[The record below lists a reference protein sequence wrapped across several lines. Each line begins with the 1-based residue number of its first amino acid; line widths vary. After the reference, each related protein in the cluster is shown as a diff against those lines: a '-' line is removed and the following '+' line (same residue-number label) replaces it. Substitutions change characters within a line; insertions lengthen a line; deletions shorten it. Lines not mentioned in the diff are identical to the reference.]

1 MKPFHKNLAHVC
13 EYDRTARSGA
23 ISFENDNFLYK
34 NRSNQRPNFGQLLL
48 QQGLDSGMY
57 FGQAPTRSAPYFIGM
72 PEGSDGNI
80 IVVGGNGSGKSRY
93 IAMPTLSTWHGA
105 ICATDIKGELSNHY
119 AQLFR
124 QGCVTRP
131 HIIFDPTEPGSPS
144 YDPFWWLLSDDE
156 SNLLSNIWDIVRSII
171 PLSPEDKQPFWVET
185 EQGVFAAALLH
196 YFQCGLSFSESVS
209 MIVSE
214 SISALTSTLCASS
227 DLRIRA
233 LLGEISEMKP
243 ETVAAV
249 DRGLR
254 NKLMLFAV
262 DPQISHALRG
272 KRESAPC
279 FTWEDLQKYQIFLRI
294 PAHKVEQW
302 SGAINLM
309 YAQLFRYLERRP
321 ERYTPES
328 AAHPQLLLLMDEFA
342 RFGKLDNMTAA
353 LSTLRSKKVNICL
366 FVQSIAQL
374 DKFYGSEDR
383 RIIFDNC
390 QYQAILRA
398 NDPETQE
405 CLSKLIGTTIQRQ
418 HGISKQLDRDMSK
431 SGFGLQISETR
442 DWVIQPHELS
452 TLHDVL
458 LLTPSGFFEV
468 EKSSSPIGSYE
479 DILTKIVH
487 DKPDNIALEKLILHN
502 NMQIHKE
509 GNEECVMSTMEE
521 RQKNASER
529 AKQFEQQQRKTQ
541 RQTKAAQKKKD
552 ERRKFIVGELVIQHF
567 PKLLEID
574 PGTTQEETQ
583 KRFQNFSAFLEVL
596 ANSPYLHELQ
606 ERAAQLVT
614 TNV

>member
-1 MKPFHKNLAHVC
+1 
-13 EYDRTARSGA
+13 
-23 ISFENDNFLYK
+23 
-34 NRSNQRPNFGQLLL
+34 
-48 QQGLDSGMY
+48 MY

-196 YFQCGLSFSESVS
+196 YFQCGLSFSESMS

-214 SISALTSTLCASS
+214 STSTLVSTLCASS
-227 DLRIRA
+227 DIRIRA
-233 LLGEISEMKP
+233 LLGEISEMKA

-254 NKLMLFAV
+254 NHLILFAI
-262 DPQISHALRG
+262 DPQISHALRD

-442 DWVIQPHELS
+442 DWVIHPHELAA
-452 TLHDVL
+452 LHDVL

-468 EKSSSPIGSYE
+468 EKSSSPIGSYK

-487 DKPDNIALEKLILHN
+487 DEPDNVALEKLFLHHN
-502 NMQIHKE
+502 TQIPKQE
-509 GNEECVMSTMEE
+509 NEECVMSTMEE

-541 RQTKAAQKKKD
+541 RQTKAAQKKRTSGASLSSASWSFSTSPSSLKSIPVRP
-552 ERRKFIVGELVIQHF
+552 RRRPRNASKTSLY
-567 PKLLEID
+567 
-574 PGTTQEETQ
+574 
-583 KRFQNFSAFLEVL
+583 S
-596 ANSPYLHELQ
+596 
-606 ERAAQLVT
+606 
-614 TNV
+614 

>member
-1 MKPFHKNLAHVC
+1 
-13 EYDRTARSGA
+13 
-23 ISFENDNFLYK
+23 
-34 NRSNQRPNFGQLLL
+34 
-48 QQGLDSGMY
+48 
-57 FGQAPTRSAPYFIGM
+57 M

-93 IAMPTLSTWHGA
+93 IAMPTLSTWHSA

-131 HIIFDPTEPGSPS
+131 YIIFDPTEPGSPS

-156 SNLLSNIWDIVRSII
+156 SNLVSNIWDIVRSII
-171 PLSPEDKQPFWVET
+171 PLSPEDKQPFWAET
-185 EQGVFAAALLH
+185 EQGVFAAALLY

-227 DLRIRA
+227 DIRIRA
-233 LLGEISEMKP
+233 LLGEISEMKA

-279 FTWEDLQKYQIFLRI
+279 FTWEDLKKYQIFLRI

-321 ERYTPES
+321 ERYAPES
-328 AAHPQLLLLMDEFA
+328 TAHPQLLLLMDEFA

-390 QYQAILRA
+390 QYQTILRA

-458 LLTPSGFFEV
+458 LLMPSGFFEV

-487 DKPDNIALEKLILHN
+487 NKPDNIALEKLILHN

-552 ERRKFIVGELVIQHF
+552 ERRKFIVGELVIQYF

-583 KRFQNFSAFLEVL
+583 KRFQNFAVFLEVL
-596 ANSPYLHELQ
+596 SNSPYLHELQ

>member
-1 MKPFHKNLAHVC
+1 M
-13 EYDRTARSGA
+13 
-23 ISFENDNFLYK
+23 
-34 NRSNQRPNFGQLLL
+34 
-48 QQGLDSGMY
+48 
-57 FGQAPTRSAPYFIGM
+57 
-72 PEGSDGNI
+72 
-80 IVVGGNGSGKSRY
+80 
-93 IAMPTLSTWHGA
+93 
-105 ICATDIKGELSNHY
+105 
-119 AQLFR
+119 
-124 QGCVTRP
+124 
-131 HIIFDPTEPGSPS
+131 
-144 YDPFWWLLSDDE
+144 
-156 SNLLSNIWDIVRSII
+156 RSII
-171 PLSPEDKQPFWVET
+171 PLSPEDNQPFWVET

-214 SISALTSTLCASS
+214 SISALISTLCASS
-227 DLRIRA
+227 DLRIQA
-233 LLGEISEMKP
+233 LLGEISEMKA

-249 DRGLR
+249 DRSLR

-398 NDPETQE
+398 NDPQTQE

-552 ERRKFIVGELVIQHF
+552 ERRKFIVGELVIQYF

-583 KRFQNFSAFLEVL
+583 KRFQNFAVFLEVL
-596 ANSPYLHELQ
+596 SNFPYLHELQ
-606 ERAAQLVT
+606 ERAVQLVT

>member
-185 EQGVFAAALLH
+185 EQGVYAAALLH
-196 YFQCGLSFSESVS
+196 YFQCGLSFSESMS

-214 SISALTSTLCASS
+214 STSTLVSTLCASS
-227 DLRIRA
+227 DIRIRA
-233 LLGEISEMKP
+233 LLGEISEMKA

-254 NKLMLFAV
+254 NHLILFAI

-442 DWVIQPHELS
+442 DWVIHPHELAA
-452 TLHDVL
+452 LHDVL

-468 EKSSSPIGSYE
+468 EKSSSPIGSYK

-487 DKPDNIALEKLILHN
+487 DEPDNVALEKLILHHN
-502 NMQIHKE
+502 TQIPKQE
-509 GNEECVMSTMEE
+509 NEECVMSTMEE

-552 ERRKFIVGELVIQHF
+552 ERRKFIVGELVIQYF

-583 KRFQNFSAFLEVL
+583 KRFQNFAVFLEVL
-596 ANSPYLHELQ
+596 SNSPYLHELQ

>member
-1 MKPFHKNLAHVC
+1 
-13 EYDRTARSGA
+13 
-23 ISFENDNFLYK
+23 
-34 NRSNQRPNFGQLLL
+34 
-48 QQGLDSGMY
+48 
-57 FGQAPTRSAPYFIGM
+57 
-72 PEGSDGNI
+72 
-80 IVVGGNGSGKSRY
+80 
-93 IAMPTLSTWHGA
+93 
-105 ICATDIKGELSNHY
+105 
-119 AQLFR
+119 
-124 QGCVTRP
+124 
-131 HIIFDPTEPGSPS
+131 
-144 YDPFWWLLSDDE
+144 
-156 SNLLSNIWDIVRSII
+156 
-171 PLSPEDKQPFWVET
+171 
-185 EQGVFAAALLH
+185 
-196 YFQCGLSFSESVS
+196 
-209 MIVSE
+209 
-214 SISALTSTLCASS
+214 
-227 DLRIRA
+227 
-233 LLGEISEMKP
+233 
-243 ETVAAV
+243 
-249 DRGLR
+249 
-254 NKLMLFAV
+254 
-262 DPQISHALRG
+262 
-272 KRESAPC
+272 
-279 FTWEDLQKYQIFLRI
+279 
-294 PAHKVEQW
+294 
-302 SGAINLM
+302 M

-442 DWVIQPHELS
+442 DWVIHPHELAA
-452 TLHDVL
+452 LHDVL

-468 EKSSSPIGSYE
+468 EKSSSPIGSYK

-487 DKPDNIALEKLILHN
+487 DEPDNVALEKLILHHN
-502 NMQIHKE
+502 TQIPKQE
-509 GNEECVMSTMEE
+509 NEECVMSTMEE

-541 RQTKAAQKKKD
+541 RQTKAVQKKKD
-552 ERRKFIVGELVIQHF
+552 ERRKFIVGELVIQYF

-583 KRFQNFSAFLEVL
+583 KRFQNFAVFLEVL
-596 ANSPYLHELQ
+596 SNSPYLHELQ

>member
-80 IVVGGNGSGKSRY
+80 IVVGGNVSGKSRY

-196 YFQCGLSFSESVS
+196 YFQCGLSFSESMS

-214 SISALTSTLCASS
+214 STSTLVSTLCASS
-227 DLRIRA
+227 DIRIRA
-233 LLGEISEMKP
+233 LLGEISEMKA

-254 NKLMLFAV
+254 NHLILFAI

-328 AAHPQLLLLMDEFA
+328 AAHSQLLLLMDEFA

-442 DWVIQPHELS
+442 DWVIHPHELAA
-452 TLHDVL
+452 LHDVL

-468 EKSSSPIGSYE
+468 EKSSSPIGSYK

-487 DKPDNIALEKLILHN
+487 DEPDNVALEKLILHHN
-502 NMQIHKE
+502 TQIPKQE
-509 GNEECVMSTMEE
+509 NEECVMSTMEE

-552 ERRKFIVGELVIQHF
+552 ERRKFIVGELVIQYF

-583 KRFQNFSAFLEVL
+583 KRFQNFAVFLEVL
-596 ANSPYLHELQ
+596 SNSPYLHELQ

>member
-185 EQGVFAAALLH
+185 EQGVFAAALLY

-214 SISALTSTLCASS
+214 SISALTSTLRASS
-227 DLRIRA
+227 DLRIQA
-233 LLGEISEMKP
+233 LLGEISEMKA

-398 NDPETQE
+398 NDPQTQE

-442 DWVIQPHELS
+442 DWVIQPHELA

-458 LLTPSGFFEV
+458 LLTPSGFFAV
-468 EKSSSPIGSYE
+468 EKSGSPIGSYQ

-487 DKPDNIALEKLILHN
+487 DDPDNIALEKLILHN
-502 NMQIHKE
+502 NIQIHKE
-509 GNEECVMSTMEE
+509 GNEEYIMCTMKE

-552 ERRKFIVGELVIQHF
+552 ERRKFIVGELVIQYF

-583 KRFQNFSAFLEVL
+583 KRFQNFAVFLEVL
-596 ANSPYLHELQ
+596 SNSPYLHELQ

>member
-262 DPQISHALRG
+262 DLQIAHALRG

-279 FTWEDLQKYQIFLRI
+279 FTWEDLKKYQIFLRI

-442 DWVIQPHELS
+442 DWVIHPHELAA
-452 TLHDVL
+452 LHDVL

-468 EKSSSPIGSYE
+468 EKSNSPIGSYK

-487 DKPDNIALEKLILHN
+487 DEPDNVALEKLILHHN
-502 NMQIHKE
+502 TQIPKQE
-509 GNEECVMSTMEE
+509 NEECVMSTMEE

-552 ERRKFIVGELVIQHF
+552 ERRKFIVGELVIQYF

-583 KRFQNFSAFLEVL
+583 KRFQNFAVFLEVL
-596 ANSPYLHELQ
+596 SNSPYLHELQ